1 MEGLAGILQ
10 QIVKRTP
17 TESEA
22 RERWRAGAGAQAI
35 DANYQKNLYPS
46 CPNCRD
52 AYYVETRNALGQF
65 EYPVCDCTRGNV
77 KGMLRKFSGLPN
89 SPVFLNGLDS
99 SGPALDGAVETAQAY
114 IDGELSE
121 SILTFHGEVGTGK
134 SHLLLS
140 IGWALLAQGVIV
152 KYLFVPDWLAKLRE
166 SYGESGPDPEA
177 IYNAYDGAEVL
188 LIDNMD
194 GEHPTPWSK
203 DILGRIIDSRYR
215 NNQRL
220 VVATKVRSWAP
231 DSREKLGDWVADRIF
246 DTNSGRV
253 RVAHTG
259 ETSYRT
265 GQ

>member
-77 KGMLRKFSGLPN
+77 KGMLRKFSGLPTP
-89 SPVFLNGLDS
+89 PVFLNGLDS
-99 SGPALDGAVETAQAY
+99 SGPALDAAVETAQAY

-194 GEHPTPWSK
+194 GEHPIPERSWETGLRIGYSIPTRGESGWPTLARPATGRGSSR
-203 DILGRIIDSRYR
+203 GRILD
-215 NNQRL
+215 
-220 VVATKVRSWAP
+220 
-231 DSREKLGDWVADRIF
+231 
-246 DTNSGRV
+246 
-253 RVAHTG
+253 
-259 ETSYRT
+259 
-265 GQ
+265 